1 MKLATIRTDGQ
12 TACVRINGDTAVE
25 TGHADLGSLLREPNW
40 RELGERAEGRVHA
53 AADLDF
59 APVVPRPGKILC
71 VGLNYRSHIVEMG
84 LALPEYPT
92 LFTKF
97 PDALIGA
104 DDDITLPVASDA
116 VDWEA
121 ELAVIIGAAVRHADR
136 HVASDAIAGYTL
148 LNDVSARDWQFRTTQ
163 WDQGKSFEGTT
174 PFGPVML
181 TADTPLD
188 GMMITCEVDGE
199 LVQQARVSDLLFD
212 APALVSY
219 ASTIMTL
226 HPGDVISTGTPAGV
240 GHGCSPPRYLA
251 PGQTL
256 VTRIPE
262 IGTCHNSTRRE
273 ASRVDAAKATCVGEI

>member
-1 MKLATIRTDGQ
+1 MKLATIRTDGR
-12 TACVRINGDTAVE
+12 TACVRIDNDQAVE
-25 TGHADLGSLLREPNW
+25 TGHADLGSLLCEPNW
-40 RELGERAEGRVHA
+40 RDLGERADGRVHL

-71 VGLNYRSHIVEMG
+71 VGLNYRSHILEMG
-84 LALPEYPT
+84 MDLPEYPT

-104 DDDITLPVASDA
+104 DDDIILPVASDA

-136 HVASDAIAGYTL
+136 HVATDAIAGYTL
-148 LNDVSARDWQFRTTQ
+148 LNDVSVRDWQFRTTQ

-181 TADTPLD
+181 TADSPPDSMT
-188 GMMITCEVDGE
+188 ITCEVDGE
-199 LVQQARVSDLLFD
+199 VVQQAAVSDLVFD
-212 APALVSY
+212 APSLVSY

-251 PGQTL
+251 TGQTL
-256 VTRIPE
+256 VTRIAQ
-262 IGTCHNSTRRE
+262 IGTCSNNARRE
-273 ASRVDAAKATCVGEI
+273 ASPVGAAAATRFG